1 MPGISKVLKGELQEE
16 EEEEPD
22 QKVYS
27 GKSVETYFVAGE
39 IGIKKQ
45 DVIQFTD
52 GEETL
57 LGIHVPFFFCLGNR
71 KQEDDEE
78 ADEEKKKMS
87 YSILRNTMK
96 EFYKLE
102 NVDEDTK
109 TAIMNFSYF
118 LTTGNLDEAYNSVR
132 NIQNVTVWQAIAA
145 KSR

>member
-1 MPGISKVLKGELQEE
+1 
-16 EEEEPD
+16 
-22 QKVYS
+22 
-27 GKSVETYFVAGE
+27 
-39 IGIKKQ
+39 
-45 DVIQFTD
+45 
-52 GEETL
+52 
-57 LGIHVPFFFCLGNR
+57 
-71 KQEDDEE
+71 
-78 ADEEKKKMS
+78 MS

-145 KSR
+145 KSRRLDVAQVCLGNMRFS

>member
-1 MPGISKVLKGELQEE
+1 MPGISKVLKGELQEDE
-16 EEEEPD
+16 ENED
-22 QKVYS
+22 DLKNVFS
-27 GKSVETYFVAGE
+27 GKTTETYFVAGE

-57 LGIHVPFFFCLGNR
+57 LGIHVPYFFCLGNR

-78 ADEEKKKMS
+78 VDDEKKKQS

-109 TAIMNFSYF
+109 TAIMNFSYY
-118 LTTGNLDEAYNSVR
+118 LTTGNLDEAYNSV
-132 NIQNVTVWQAIAA
+132 
-145 KSR
+145 